1 MEIYNK
7 EREMDDK
14 TLRDNRL
21 IFYKDDIEKINKLLE
36 EFINV
41 SGSKCAFL
49 VDKSGHLIT
58 QEGIITSFN
67 PETLSALIAGSFA
80 ATKEMARIL
89 GESEFSVLFHQGK
102 KDHIHISLVSDRAIL
117 AIVFDE
123 TTTIG
128 MVRLY
133 THETI
138 DKLEKIFKVVS
149 TKTRAANEIV
159 REDFA
164 STAKDELDSLFKE

>member
-1 MEIYNK
+1 MNDK
-7 EREMDDK
+7 E
-14 TLRDNRL
+14 LRDNRL

-36 EFINV
+36 EFLNV
-41 SGSKCAFL
+41 SGSKCVFL

-58 QEGIITSFN
+58 QKGTTESFN
-67 PETLSALIAGSFA
+67 PDTLSALIAGSFA
-80 ATKEMARIL
+80 ATKEMAKIL

-102 KDHIHISLVSDRAIL
+102 KDHLHISLVGDTAIL

-133 THETI
+133 AQETI
-138 DKLEKIFKVVS
+138 DKLDKIFKIAS
-149 TKTRAANEIV
+149 TKTRAAGNIV
-159 REDFA
+159 NEDFS
-164 STAKDELDSLFKE
+164 STAKDKLDSLFEK